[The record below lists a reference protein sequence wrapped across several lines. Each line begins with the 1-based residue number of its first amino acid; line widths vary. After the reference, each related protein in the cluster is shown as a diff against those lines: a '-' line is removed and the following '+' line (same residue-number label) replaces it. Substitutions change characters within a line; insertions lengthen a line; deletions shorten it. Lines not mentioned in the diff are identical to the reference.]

1 MYLFVVALVALL
13 ASIKT
18 ANAGIA
24 GTGSVDLT
32 QNGMNDAGLGFSFSD
47 GSSKQ
52 KGQELVSTK
61 LHSCKQGAL
70 DALYFYVYDCE
81 VPSDF
86 IKDLSENVDGFLFTS
101 DKSLTMKSNITQS
114 SLLLANYWNME
125 LSYDNE
131 QDSQSD
137 LLKIS
142 PDDGCFVQK
151 ANTNSFSVGCG
162 DVTCTGC
169 NLKDFFTDFHFS
181 SAKFLTDSTMSL
193 PPVDVKAKG
202 NGDDNCLDRGESCFK
217 GVQCCSGR
225 CSSWNSIVWT
235 CA

>member
-101 DKSLTMKSNITQS
+101 DKSLTMKSNITGCS
-114 SLLLANYWNME
+114 ELCDTEVAGRHNGSLVSDYRANIWRRPTVFN
-125 LSYDNE
+125 
-131 QDSQSD
+131 
-137 LLKIS
+137 
-142 PDDGCFVQK
+142 P
-151 ANTNSFSVGCG
+151 
-162 DVTCTGC
+162 
-169 NLKDFFTDFHFS
+169 
-181 SAKFLTDSTMSL
+181 
-193 PPVDVKAKG
+193 
-202 NGDDNCLDRGESCFK
+202 
-217 GVQCCSGR
+217 
-225 CSSWNSIVWT
+225 
-235 CA
+235 